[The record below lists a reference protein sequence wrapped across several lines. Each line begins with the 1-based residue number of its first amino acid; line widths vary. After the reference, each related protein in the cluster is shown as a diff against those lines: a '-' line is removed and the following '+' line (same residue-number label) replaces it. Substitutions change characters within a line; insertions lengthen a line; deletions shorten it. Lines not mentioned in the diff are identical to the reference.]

1 VVNAGINSNRL
12 LHGNPGVDA
21 LARFDRDVLSVP
33 GVAAVI
39 VLEGINDIG
48 YSHTIPAEAV
58 TASEITDAYAQII
71 ARAHEHGIAV
81 IGGTITPFEDSH
93 YYVPEGEQVRQSVN
107 KWIRTSGAFDGVA
120 DFDAALRDSHHPARV
135 TPALER
141 GDHLHPNDE
150 GYAAMA
156 AAIDLKLLTS
166 APPQRR

>member
-1 VVNAGINSNRL
+1 L
-12 LHGNPGVDA
+12 LHNNPGADA

-33 GVAAVI
+33 GMAAVI

-48 YSHTIPAEAV
+48 YSHTTPAEAV
-58 TASEITDAYAQII
+58 TTREIIDAYAQLI

-93 YYVPEGEQVRQSVN
+93 YFVPQGEQVRQSVN
-107 KWIRTSGAFDGVA
+107 QWIRTSGAFDGVV
-120 DFDAALRDSHHPARV
+120 DFDAALRDSAHPARIS
-135 TPALER
+135 PSLER

-156 AAIDLKLLTS
+156 ATIDLKLLTR
-166 APPQRR
+166 PLRRPQR